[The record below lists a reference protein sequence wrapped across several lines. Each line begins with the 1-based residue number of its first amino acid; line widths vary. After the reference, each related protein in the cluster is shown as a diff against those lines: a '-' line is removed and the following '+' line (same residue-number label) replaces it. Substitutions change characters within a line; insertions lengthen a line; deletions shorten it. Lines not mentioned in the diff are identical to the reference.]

1 MTGSLSIIF
10 FREHFEW
17 FGLTA
22 CLIVSA
28 ALIIPIP
35 LYSGRAGEKYSPLNH
50 FVSELGEAGVSRGA
64 WIFNGGMIAAGL
76 LFLPF
81 TLGLAFTINN
91 SWAMAGMVAGLFAAF
106 WLILIGVFPMNKL
119 KWHILAALSFFYC
132 GLATILL
139 FSLAIWMQVEE
150 ALPIPREFVW
160 IGIVCVLIYILF
172 LTKNPLQPRDPKVMD
187 FLRVDSSFNRPVIW
201 VMPISEWLVVIVST
215 LWYLS
220 TALVIIYRNL

>member
-1 MTGSLSIIF
+1 
-10 FREHFEW
+10 
-17 FGLTA
+17 
-22 CLIVSA
+22 
-28 ALIIPIP
+28 
-35 LYSGRAGEKYSPLNH
+35 
-50 FVSELGEAGVSRGA
+50 
-64 WIFNGGMIAAGL
+64 
-76 LFLPF
+76 
-81 TLGLAFTINN
+81 
-91 SWAMAGMVAGLFAAF
+91 
-106 WLILIGVFPMNKL
+106 
-119 KWHILAALSFFYC
+119 
-132 GLATILL
+132 LATILL